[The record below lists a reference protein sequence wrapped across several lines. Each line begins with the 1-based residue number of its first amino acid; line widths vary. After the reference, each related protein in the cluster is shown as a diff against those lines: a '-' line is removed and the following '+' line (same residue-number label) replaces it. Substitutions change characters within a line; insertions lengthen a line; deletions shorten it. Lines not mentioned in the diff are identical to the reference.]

1 MSQITVWKCDQTGK
15 LFEDKN
21 KYKGHLSKLAR
32 ERNTRR
38 KLTVA
43 EAVADQKWNE
53 LYECE
58 QTIEQWKLM
67 VLGNQDM
74 FWAEAARS
82 DPVDWKYV
90 GKTHGRSKNG
100 VVCPVPRLLEFE
112 RFDVRWNPNV
122 SNSHSCP
129 HNGVQNWGGREQIDG
144 QPAPTG
150 YPGWSGR
157 VDWIVAWPKE
167 WDGVYLG
174 GDLFRGLHG
183 FRSGRQRA
191 HTGSGG
197 GGGARYSEKH
207 GCYVQSF
214 GYDFKLFAADWPG
227 MARVVGMNQLEE
239 ILRGERLH
247 LDYAPA

>member
-1 MSQITVWKCDQTGK
+1 MTQILVWKCDQTGK

-82 DPVDWKYV
+82 DPVDWKQV
-90 GKTHGRSKNG
+90 GKTHKK

-112 RFDVRWNPNV
+112 RFDVRWNTEV

-157 VDWIVAWPKE
+157 VDWIVAWPRE

-191 HTGSGG
+191 HTGTGG
-197 GGGARYSEKH
+197 GGGMRYSEKH
-207 GCYVQSF
+207 GCHVQSF
-214 GYDFKLFAADWPG
+214 GYDFRMYAADWPG
-227 MARVVGMNQLEE
+227 MARLEGMKQFNEVLKGLRNNVDFVV
-239 ILRGERLH
+239 
-247 LDYAPA
+247 